1 MIYTH
6 SSLNS
11 PLSGLNSLLRP
22 QQGGS
27 NFSRENQ
34 LVPQVR
40 DQSDRN
46 LGSTGFNTLKAASL
60 LNDKLASSVGSAL
73 ETNGPQSQAEISGD
87 FGPEK
92 IAQQILSL
100 IDSAFSS
107 IRAKGA
113 DPAIIEQKMAEA
125 KAALEKGF
133 AEARD
138 ILQGFGAW
146 NGTVKENAEKTLD
159 LIHKGFDD
167 MAVTGAQLAPPTQAA
182 SRLVTK
188 NLAAL
193 DTKRAETFEM
203 EIKTRE
209 GDIVKLSYSANQS
222 AGFITSRIT
231 DDSGVE
237 QVISAYASK
246 SENLSFSVQGNLN
259 DDEKKA
265 IANLMNNVDKL
276 ANDFYG
282 GDMQGAMQHAMALDM
297 NKEQLASLSLDL
309 SYTESRSAIS
319 AYQQVGSLD
328 QNKRTHAPL
337 SHDELGVIGDFNKG
351 LEEMLLEADKF
362 FQDAEKIAKSL
373 FRDIAPEIMND
384 KLEGSKVATLS
395 DMLEGMITAA
405 ARRNEQIKGATA
417 KPEI

>member
-1 MIYTH
+1 MIYKH
-6 SSLNS
+6 SSLSS

-27 NFSRENQ
+27 GFSRANQ

-40 DQSDRN
+40 DHSDRD
-46 LGSTGFNTLKAASL
+46 LGFTGFNSPKADSL
-60 LNDKLASSVGSAL
+60 LNDKLASSVGIAL
-73 ETNGPQSQAEISGD
+73 EANGPQSQAGRSGN

-92 IAQQILSL
+92 ITQNILSL
-100 IDSAFSS
+100 IASAISS
-107 IRAKGA
+107 VRAKGA
-113 DPAIIEQKMAEA
+113 DPAAIEQKMADA
-125 KAALEKGF
+125 KAAVEKGF

-146 NGTVKENAEKTLD
+146 NGGIKENAEKTLD
-159 LIHKGFDD
+159 LIHKGIDD
-167 MAVTGAQLAPPTQAA
+167 RAVTGAQLAQPTQTA
-182 SRLVTK
+182 SRLVTQ

-222 AGFITSRIT
+222 AGFIASRIT
-231 DDSGVE
+231 DDNGAK
-237 QVISAYASK
+237 QAISAYASK
-246 SENLSFSVQGNLN
+246 SENLSFSVQGDLN

-265 IANLMNNVDKL
+265 IVNLMKNVDKL

-319 AYQQVGSLD
+319 AYQQVGLLD

-337 SHDELGVIGDFNKG
+337 SRGEVGTIGDFNKG
-351 LEEMLLEADKF
+351 LEGMLQEADKF
-362 FQDAEKIAKSL
+362 FQDAEKIAKRL

-395 DMLEGMITAA
+395 DILEGMITAA
-405 ARRNEQIKGATA
+405 ARRNEQIKAATA